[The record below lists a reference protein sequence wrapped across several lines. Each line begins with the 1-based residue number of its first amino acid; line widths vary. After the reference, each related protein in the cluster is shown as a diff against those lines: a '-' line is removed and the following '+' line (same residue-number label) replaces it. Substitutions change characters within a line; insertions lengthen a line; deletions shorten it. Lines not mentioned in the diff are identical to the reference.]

1 MQFSPNFQQHLEE
14 KFLQFFQADVHIKN
28 VHPAHGGDINQ
39 CFILDTTAGQ
49 FFIKINAAL
58 FGRDFFEKEARGL
71 MAILETGALKTPQPL
86 FDGKFHQEI
95 YLVMEYLPSAEKG
108 PGFWPSFAKGLA
120 LLHKKSNLEFGW
132 HESNYIG
139 RLVQQNG
146 FQTDWV
152 SFYIENRI
160 LCNIQKAID
169 KQLLNASDLQHA
181 EKLCARLPGLM
192 PAEPPS
198 LLHGDLWSGNF
209 MSLSDGRAAIFD
221 PAVYY
226 GHRETDIAM
235 TYLFGG
241 FDDAFYNNYDAEFPL
256 SAGWKERLP
265 LFQLY
270 PLLIHLL
277 LFGGH
282 YQQLVKNILKKFS

>member
-1 MQFSPNFQQHLEE
+1 MQFSPNFHQHLQE
-14 KFLQFFQADVHIKN
+14 KFSQFFQTDVQIN
-28 VHPAHGGDINQ
+28 NISPAHGGDINQ

-49 FFIKINAAL
+49 YFIKINAAL

-71 MAILETGALKTPQPL
+71 MALLETGTLKTPQPL

-95 YLVMEYLPSAEKG
+95 YLVMEYLLPGVKG
-108 PGFWPSFAKGLA
+108 PAFWPSFAKGLA
-120 LLHKKSNLEFGW
+120 LLHKKSNTEFGW
-132 HESNYIG
+132 YESNFIG
-139 RLVQQNG
+139 RLVQQNN
-146 FQTDWV
+146 FTADWI
-152 SFYIENRI
+152 SFYIDNRL
-160 LCNIQKAID
+160 LCNFQTATD
-169 KQLLNASDLQHA
+169 KHLLDNSDLQAA

-192 PAEPPS
+192 PSEPPS

-209 MSLSDGRAAIFD
+209 MSLADGRAAIFD

-241 FDDAFYNNYDAEFPL
+241 FNDAFYDTYNAEFPL
-256 SAGWKERLP
+256 EAGWQERLP

-282 YQQLVKNILKKFS
+282 YRESVKNILKKFS

>member
-1 MQFSPNFQQHLEE
+1 MQFNPTFHQHLEE
-14 KFLQFFQADVHIKN
+14 KFSQFFQSAVLISN
-28 VHPAHGGDINQ
+28 ISPARGGDINQ
-39 CFILDTTAGQ
+39 CFILETTAGQ

-71 MAILETGALKTPQPL
+71 MALLETGALKTPQPL

-95 YLVMEYLPSAEKG
+95 YLVMEYLRQGEKG
-108 PGFWPSFAKGLA
+108 SDFWPSFAKGLA
-120 LLHKKSNLEFGW
+120 LLHKKSNPEFGW

-139 RLVQQNG
+139 RLIQQNY
-146 FQTDWV
+146 FNTDWV
-152 SFYIENRI
+152 SFYAENRI
-160 LCNIQKAID
+160 LCNIQKAINR
-169 KQLLNASDLQHA
+169 QLLENNDLQMA
-181 EKLCARLPGLM
+181 EKLCARLSGLM

-209 MSLSDGRAAIFD
+209 MGLGDGQAAIFD

-235 TYLFGG
+235 THLFGG
-241 FDDAFYNNYDAEFPL
+241 FDNAFYDSYQAEFPL
-256 SAGWKERLP
+256 AAGWQERLP

-277 LFGGH
+277 LFGGP
-282 YQQLVKNILKKFS
+282 YRESVRNILKKFS

>member
-1 MQFSPNFQQHLEE
+1 MQFSPNFHQHLEE
-14 KFLQFFQADVHIKN
+14 KFSQFFQADVQIKN
-28 VHPAHGGDINQ
+28 TTPARGGDINQ
-39 CFILDTTAGQ
+39 SFVLHTSAGQ

-71 MAILETGALKTPQPL
+71 MALLETGALKTPQPL

-95 YLVMEYLPSAEKG
+95 YLVMEYLPYGEKV
-108 PGFWPSFAKGLA
+108 PGFWSSFAKGLA
-120 LLHKKSNLEFGW
+120 LLHKKSNPEFGW
-132 HESNYIG
+132 RESNYIG
-139 RLVQQNG
+139 RLVQQNS
-146 FQTDWV
+146 FNTDWI

-169 KQLLNASDLQHA
+169 KKLLDASDLHLA
-181 EKLCARLPGLM
+181 EKLCARLPGLI
-192 PAEPPS
+192 PSEPPS

-209 MSLSDGRAAIFD
+209 MSLSDGRPAIFD

-235 TYLFGG
+235 THLFGG
-241 FDDAFYNNYDAEFPL
+241 FDDDFYDTYNAEFPL
-256 SAGWKERLP
+256 SAGWQERLP

-282 YQQLVKNILKKFS
+282 YQHSVKNILKKFS

>member
-1 MQFSPNFQQHLEE
+1 MQFSPNFHQHLQE
-14 KFLQFFQADVHIKN
+14 KFSQFFQTDVQIKN
-28 VHPAHGGDINQ
+28 ISPAHGGDINQ
-39 CFILDTTAGQ
+39 CFILDTTAGHY
-49 FFIKINAAL
+49 FIKINAAL

-71 MAILETGALKTPQPL
+71 MALLETGALKTPQPL

-95 YLVMEYLPSAEKG
+95 YLVMEYLQSGIKG
-108 PGFWPSFAKGLA
+108 PAFWPSFAKGLA
-120 LLHKKSNLEFGW
+120 LLHKKSNAEFGW
-132 HESNYIG
+132 HEYNYIG
-139 RLVQQNG
+139 RLSQQNN
-146 FQTDWV
+146 FKSDWV
-152 SFYIENRI
+152 SFYIDNRL
-160 LCNIQKAID
+160 LCNFQKAAD
-169 KQLLNASDLQHA
+169 KHLLENSDLQAA
-181 EKLCARLPGLM
+181 EKLCARLSGLM

-209 MSLSDGRAAIFD
+209 MSLADGRAAIFD

-241 FDDAFYNNYDAEFPL
+241 FNDAFYDTYNAEFPL
-256 SAGWKERLP
+256 EAGWQERLP

-282 YQQLVKNILKKFS
+282 YRDSVENILKKFS